1 MASRHGILALAETQR
16 MISHLIPFYR
26 SQVFDFGRT
35 AVFKH
40 NSSTFNPLNLKKRL
54 SIYALD
60 YQYENE
66 NTMEAYE
73 FINDFY
79 TQKLSVTVGRGE
91 KMIVIMSE
99 IMWSNL
105 LCGLLIKLVKNIAES
120 DELHSLEVD
129 EDNFL
134 SISEWIENSLVI
146 SRKVTDKI

>member
-1 MASRHGILALAETQR
+1 
-16 MISHLIPFYR
+16 MIYYNTIWHHMIWYEEVYNIYYR
-26 SQVFDFGRT
+26 TYVFHFGRT

-40 NSSTFNPLNLKKRL
+40 NSSTFNPLNLKKHL

-129 EDNFL
+129 EDNFP

>member
-40 NSSTFNPLNLKKRL
+40 NSSTFNPLNLKKHL

-134 SISEWIENSLVI
+134 SISEWIESSSVI
-146 SRKVTDKI
+146 SRKITGKI